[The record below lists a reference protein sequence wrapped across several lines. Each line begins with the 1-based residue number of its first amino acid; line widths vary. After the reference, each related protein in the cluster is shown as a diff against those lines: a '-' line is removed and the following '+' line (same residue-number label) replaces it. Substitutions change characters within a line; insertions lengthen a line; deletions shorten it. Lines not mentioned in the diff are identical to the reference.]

1 MTPESAHARTLERTQ
16 HVIGTPGGRV
26 KKEDAVNAIDS
37 LGTNIQD
44 LNARVWTTVLNPREH
59 GLGET
64 LLSIAAIPVVNAAFF
79 GHLLTSV
86 VVKEVPASV
95 FDTVSNLGGGKK
107 KEP

>member
-1 MTPESAHARTLERTQ
+1 M
-16 HVIGTPGGRV
+16 